1 MLALVSVIEPLVIV
15 PPLVRYTP
23 KLDDP
28 TMVDVPVARM
38 VPKLLT
44 AAAVPFI

>member
-1 MLALVSVIEPLVIV
+1 MLALVSAAEPLVIV
-15 PPLVRYTP
+15 PLLVRYTP

-28 TMVDVPVARM
+28 TMVDVPVAWM

-44 AAAVPFI
+44 AARVPLI